1 MEFQVYTAYP
11 NDLAEDWQ
19 ALLQDSVHKVPF
31 LAFQYQKL
39 WWESRGAGEWSQD
52 CELRL
57 IVAREG
63 DRLVGVA
70 PLFLTPQGELRL
82 VGSVEI
88 SDYLGFLVR
97 PADVDRFVAGL
108 YAQLQDMQ
116 WQHITLDNIFDD
128 SPLVPAL
135 LQGAVN
141 AGWTST
147 EEDEEVAPSVSLDG
161 DWETYLAGVNKKQR
175 HEIRRK
181 MRRAEESE
189 LGVKFRF
196 VRDAEELPQAMQDV
210 FRLMRYD
217 EEKQAFLTPVMEK
230 LFLDMA
236 DWALAEGILSLA
248 FLDINGRPAAC
259 NFSFDYEDQ
268 IWLYNSG
275 ISSEYQELS
284 PGWVILGNLIQWCTQ
299 NGKTRFDFMRGD
311 EEYKYRF
318 GAQNRQLVQIK
329 ITR

>member
-1 MEFQVYTAYP
+1 M
-11 NDLAEDWQ
+11 
-19 ALLQDSVHKVPF
+19 PF
-31 LAFQYQKL
+31 LSFQYQKL
-39 WWESRGAGEWSQD
+39 WWESRGAGEWSRD
-52 CELRL
+52 CELQLVVAYEGNQL
-57 IVAREG
+57 IGA
-63 DRLVGVA
+63 A

-88 SDYLGFLVR
+88 SDYLGLLVR
-97 PADVDRFVAGL
+97 PQDVDRFISGL
-108 YAQLQDMQ
+108 YTQLQSMQ

-141 AGWTST
+141 AGWTGT
-147 EEDEEVAPSVSLDG
+147 QENEEVAPSVSLNG

-181 MRRAEESE
+181 LRRAEESE
-189 LGVKFRF
+189 FDVQFRF
-196 VRDAEELPQAMQDV
+196 VKKAEELPQAMQEV

-217 EEKQAFLTPVMEK
+217 PEKQAFLTPEMET
-230 LFLDMA
+230 LFLQMA
-236 DWALAEGILSLA
+236 EWALAEGILSLA
-248 FLDINGRPAAC
+248 FLDINGRAAAC
-259 NFSFDYEDQ
+259 NFSFDYDGQ

-275 ISSEYQELS
+275 ISSDYQELS
-284 PGWVILGNLIQWCTQ
+284 PGWVILANLIQWCTQ

-318 GAQNRQLVQIK
+318 GAQNRQLVQINLQ
-329 ITR
+329 R